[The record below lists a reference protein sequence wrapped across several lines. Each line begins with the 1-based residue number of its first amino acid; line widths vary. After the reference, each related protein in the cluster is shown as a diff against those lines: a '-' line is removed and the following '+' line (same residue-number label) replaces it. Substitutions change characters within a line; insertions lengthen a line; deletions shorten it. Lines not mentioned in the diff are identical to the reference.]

1 MYSKVE
7 VVVMIELK
15 PCPFC
20 GGEAEAYYVIDGSF
34 ACSCTSCNYASCT
47 GFNTEQEA
55 IAAWN
60 TRAER
65 IARIEDSDLPKT
77 SPLPGIPSIRVYDKD
92 GMKCAEGYYVFHQNR
107 QLCVFNDKLKPEDCD
122 HLIVADGFADWNM
135 PTGIEVKKI
144 VPDGGWVEM
153 VS

>member
-1 MYSKVE
+1 MSN
-7 VVVMIELK
+7 ELK

-34 ACSCTSCNYASCT
+34 ACSCTSCSYASCV

-65 IARIEDSDLPKT
+65 TCRYESTDHCTWVCTSCGREVETRHCGYNYCPNCGARVV
-77 SPLPGIPSIRVYDKD
+77 R
-92 GMKCAEGYYVFHQNR
+92 
-107 QLCVFNDKLKPEDCD
+107 
-122 HLIVADGFADWNM
+122 
-135 PTGIEVKKI
+135 
-144 VPDGGWVEM
+144 
-153 VS
+153 

>member
-1 MYSKVE
+1 MAE
-7 VVVMIELK
+7 DLK

-34 ACSCTSCNYASCT
+34 ACSCTSCSYASCA

-65 IARIEDSDLPKT
+65 TTRLIWNKHDDCFECESCGK
-77 SPLPGIPSIRVYDKD
+77 
-92 GMKCAEGYYVFHQNR
+92 GMK
-107 QLCVFNDKLKPEDCD
+107 PEWAYCPRCGAK
-122 HLIVADGFADWNM
+122 VA
-135 PTGIEVKKI
+135 
-144 VPDGGWVEM
+144 
-153 VS
+153 

>member
-1 MYSKVE
+1 MAD
-7 VVVMIELK
+7 ELK

-34 ACSCTSCNYASCT
+34 ACSCTSCSYASCA

-65 IARIEDSDLPKT
+65 TCEVT
-77 SPLPGIPSIRVYDKD
+77 EY
-92 GMKCAEGYYVFHQNR
+92 
-107 QLCVFNDKLKPEDCD
+107 NDCGPHAEDCT
-122 HLIVADGFADWNM
+122 IVLSCGHRTFGYIPNYCPSCGAK
-135 PTGIEVKKI
+135 V
-144 VPDGGWVEM
+144 V
-153 VS
+153 

>member
-1 MYSKVE
+1 MSN
-7 VVVMIELK
+7 ELK

-34 ACSCTSCNYASCT
+34 ACSCTSCSYASCV

-65 IARIEDSDLPKT
+65 TCKA
-77 SPLPGIPSIRVYDKD
+77 IPSEPKPYSNKYETVMLVDEWHCGGCGVLFKERVPKYCHSCGAK
-92 GMKCAEGYYVFHQNR
+92 V
-107 QLCVFNDKLKPEDCD
+107 
-122 HLIVADGFADWNM
+122 
-135 PTGIEVKKI
+135 VKR
-144 VPDGGWVEM
+144 
-153 VS
+153 